1 MFITIN
7 FLKQIARSIYDKIH
21 PILGTKEASIEMQRG
36 AGGDISMK
44 VDLIA
49 ENTVIDY
56 LEKNNANILLI
67 SEEVGEKYIGNKNE
81 IINNHFKLIVDPI
94 DGSYNASRGI
104 PFCCASLAF
113 AVGDTLDDIQKSV
126 IIDLSSGDIFWAEK
140 EKGAFLNDQHISVSE
155 RGIGDKCVYELDFG
169 LNALDGEIKTYGNI
183 LKYATHVRVM
193 GSCAL
198 SLCQLAKGS
207 IDAFVNFKSSMRLV
221 DAAAG
226 ILILKEAG
234 GSVIDFKGKQLSGK
248 LSINQ
253 RFSFIASNKALE
265 SFFIRELKNLDLD

>member
-1 MFITIN
+1 MVITID
-7 FLKQIARSIYDKIH
+7 FLIDMARAIYENVH
-21 PILGTKEASIEMQRG
+21 PILGTKEAAKEMEKG

-56 LEKNNANILLI
+56 LEKNDANILLI
-67 SEEVGEKYIGNKNE
+67 SEEIGEKYIGNKEE
-81 IINNHFKLIVDPI
+81 IDNNQFKLIVDPI

-113 AVGDTLDDIQKSV
+113 AVGETLEHIEKGV
-126 IIDLSSGDIFWAEK
+126 IVDLNSGDIFWAEK
-140 EKGAFLNDQHISVSE
+140 GKGAYLNSKSIFVSE
-155 RGIGDKCVYELDFG
+155 RGIGEKGVFELDFG
-169 LNALDGEIKTYGNI
+169 LNALNGELKTYGNI

-226 ILILKEAG
+226 LLILKEAG
-234 GSVIDFKGKQLSGK
+234 GCIIDFKGEELAGE

-253 RFSFIASNKALE
+253 RFSFIASNKAHE
-265 SFFIRELKNLDLD
+265 PFFVQELKELNLD